1 MKKRVRMASWNGVPV
16 GGTSGTSTCTRSPSG
31 SHPSAAGSGRT
42 NHRAIGTMPMI
53 HTTPRIGVA
62 AARPRSS
69 ISHLAAGVS
78 TMPPTDRPV
87 EATDSLTDRR
97 AWYQRV
103 TTVVT
108 GISPAPENP
117 KAKTA

>member
-1 MKKRVRMASWNGVPV
+1 
-16 GGTSGTSTCTRSPSG
+16 
-31 SHPSAAGSGRT
+31 
-42 NHRAIGTMPMI
+42 MPTT

-62 AARPRSS
+62 AASPRSS

-78 TMPPTDRPV
+78 RMPPADSPV
-87 EATDSLTDRR
+87 EATDSATERR

-108 GISPAPENP
+108 GISPAPANP
-117 KAKTA
+117 KANTA